1 MPGDNW
7 AVTAASTRRAKK
19 ERALL
24 SNCRRCRRVLRRNF
38 SRRECPSRRLGESAS
53 TLRAFPNS
61 GPRGRSWPRRRSCER
76 QRHAH
81 HPDPTARAH
90 RPAATAL
97 YELFRWPARRLRFAP
112 VRLLVRTSPR
122 QICHP
127 ARCSSRNERL
137 ADSLA
142 AAPGRR
148 QKIRGSH
155 VVALA
160 LHVQEKQTPASP
172 RMVSTPSLFCRASPR
187 SCAFSRLRVCRQQFW
202 TGGQGLSKGFGRSKA
217 SGPFVLDVRRRLEY
231 LARPS

>member
-24 SNCRRCRRVLRRNF
+24 SKCRRCRRVLRRNF

-160 LHVQEKQTPASP
+160 LAQAVAHDRAQEALDGAVIEDVG
-172 RMVSTPSLFCRASPR
+172 RRAFFELEVHRHAVSLVGPDEVAGRAFGPVSGQPVMCLSLR
-187 SCAFSRLRVCRQQFW
+187 SGRR
-202 TGGQGLSKGFGRSKA
+202 GRS
-217 SGPFVLDVRRRLEY
+217 
-231 LARPS
+231 